1 MCLKIGKG
9 LKILI
14 LTIMVAL
21 QKNIFFDITFN
32 YFLFIEINASA
43 VSKILDFDDYDLS
56 LLQFKPSGNN
66 DQIRSERLRDTKKW
80 K

>member
-1 MCLKIGKG
+1 
-9 LKILI
+9 
-14 LTIMVAL
+14 MVAL

-66 DQIRSERLRDTKKW
+66 DQIRSERLRDTKK
-80 K
+80 